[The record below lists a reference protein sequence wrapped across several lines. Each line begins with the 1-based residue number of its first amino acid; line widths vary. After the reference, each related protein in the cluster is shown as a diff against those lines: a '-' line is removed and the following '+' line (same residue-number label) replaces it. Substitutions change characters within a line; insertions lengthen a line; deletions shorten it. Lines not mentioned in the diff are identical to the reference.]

1 MPGDSERELRRAGRT
16 RRRDDWEDEDDRP
29 RPRRRRS
36 RSRAGLWVGL
46 GIGGV
51 ALVGLVVVLIVVLS
65 GSSKSGPGETQK
77 KLVGK
82 WERVGGN
89 PTASMHSLEFSDTG
103 IFRLGHHDTVQKRDW
118 LMEFGSYKVSGSKA
132 TIRISQ
138 TSTLSINGNRIQELD
153 AELLS
158 DDELQLKYLSSVE
171 KYRKVK

>member
-1 MPGDSERELRRAGRT
+1 MPGDSDRELRRAGRT

-82 WERVGGN
+82 WERVGGD
-89 PTASMHSLEFSDTG
+89 PKASRHFLEFTDKG
-103 IFRLGHHDTVQKRDW
+103 VFRLGHHDTVRHEDS
-118 LMEFGSYKVSGSKA
+118 LMEFGTYKVSGSKA
-132 TIRISQ
+132 TVKIGERSN
-138 TSTLSINGNRIQELD
+138 LSINGQRIQELD
-153 AELLS
+153 AELLN